1 MDRELATLKKCIGS
15 RIRKRRSDL
24 RISQEDLAFKAE
36 LTPTYLS
43 QLENGKR
50 NPSLELL
57 YRVCTVLQIELVELI
72 KK

>member
-1 MDRELATLKKCIGS
+1 MDRELATLKRCIGS
-15 RIRKRRSDL
+15 RIRKRRSEL

-50 NPSLELL
+50 NPSLGML
-57 YRVCTVLQIELVELI
+57 YRLCTVLQIELVDLVR
-72 KK
+72 